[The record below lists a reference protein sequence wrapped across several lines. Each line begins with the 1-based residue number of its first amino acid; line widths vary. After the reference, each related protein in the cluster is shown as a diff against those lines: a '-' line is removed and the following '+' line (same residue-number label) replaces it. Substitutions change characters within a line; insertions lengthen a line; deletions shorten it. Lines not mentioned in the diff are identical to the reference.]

1 MLSVPA
7 PWWLKIGLN
16 NPFLAGPLKASSS
29 CVGIQR

>member
-1 MLSVPA
+1 MA
-7 PWWLKIGLN
+7 GGIRTGWLKIGLN